1 MCQHS
6 KTGIVIK
13 SSVKIY
19 IRETDKMRLKNTK
32 VISFLLILILSLQ
45 LTGCLGITNG
55 IPSKA
60 TDALLSLKTSIR
72 NFQTDEFLSLL
83 KIDKDSSV
91 YKEYEERLDLDSYT
105 ADAAKCYKAVASGI
119 EVKYDETSIE
129 SDSDIFKIKVTFLIP
144 DWKDLFEDDTFSG
157 PDGICAKL
165 EKADKNKT
173 ELTLRLIKTKDGY
186 KIKNHEDLMEIFD
199 FVGYEI
205 KALHGGSVPT
215 IEGTTEPSESS
226 KRTTEPSESSSEP
239 AETKPTSGKNNNGDS
254 IAKAYD
260 DYAKLLQ
267 KNNDGIE
274 WFQKNVNS
282 NACGLVDITGD
293 DIPDLYFFTKNAAES
308 SHIALY
314 IYSYDP
320 DKQKSSMI
328 LLETLTDAESN
339 ITEFFVLRTKT
350 GQIVSYKGYL
360 DENGSITEYGIYSSK
375 GTGHFMEYTGKMFL
389 TLGPEV
395 KGPNGD
401 DMQIKVCTVQGVD
414 KYTTSTKVEVEE
426 FRRIEKDILGSSDS
440 VFSAKF
446 QKSFNSVPYQLMG
459 SAKLTGLSY
468 NDLIK
473 KLNG

>member
-1 MCQHS
+1 M
-6 KTGIVIK
+6 
-13 SSVKIY
+13 
-19 IRETDKMRLKNTK
+19 
-32 VISFLLILILSLQ
+32 ILTLSLQ

-55 IPSKA
+55 IPSKPD
-60 TDALLSLKTSIR
+60 DALTTLMTSVR
-72 NFQTDEFLSLL
+72 NIHKDEFLDLL
-83 KIDKDSSV
+83 MIDKSSSV
-91 YKEYEERLDLDSYT
+91 YKEYDEFLDLGSYT

-119 EVKYDETSIE
+119 EVKYDESSIE
-129 SDSDIFKIKVTFLIP
+129 SNSDIVKVKVTFLIP
-144 DWKDLFEDDTFSG
+144 AWKDLFEDNTLSS
-157 PDGICAKL
+157 PDSIVAKL
-165 EKADKNKT
+165 EKADKTST
-173 ELTLRLIKTKDGY
+173 EITLRLIKTKDGY

-205 KALHGGSVPT
+205 KALLNDSDPT
-215 IEGTTEPSESS
+215 TTTETTKPSESS
-226 KRTTEPSESSSEP
+226 ESSERPTEPSESSSGTNEP
-239 AETKPTSGKNNNGDS
+239 KPTTGNNTKEDS
-254 IAKAYD
+254 ISRAYA

-267 KNNDGIE
+267 KNKDGIE

-314 IYSYDP
+314 VYSYDP

-339 ITEFFVLRTKT
+339 ITEFFVLRTKA

-360 DENGSITEYGIYSSK
+360 DENGSITEYNLYSSK

-395 KGPNGD
+395 KDPKGN

-414 KYTTSTKVEVEE
+414 KYTTSTKIEVDE
-426 FRRIEKDILGSSDS
+426 FRRIEKDLLGSYDS
-440 VFSAKF
+440 VFSAKY
-446 QKSFNSVPYQLMG
+446 QKNFNSVPFQLIG
-459 SAKLTGLSY
+459 NTKSSGLSY
-468 NDLIK
+468 NDLLK
-473 KLNG
+473 ELNV